1 MGWLCILGRMKAWQ
15 LLLLGIGACAEPERR
30 PPTTYVPIARG
41 PDNASA
47 LPPGPLEPLTAPL
60 GQDPSSTSAA
70 VPVSPKAATND
81 KPEKVPG
88 ADPINDA
95 KCFRGTEGSCC
106 TEPGF
111 KSKRVGGKVICPTGT
126 VLGKQCK
133 SIGKTCPKP

>member
-1 MGWLCILGRMKAWQ
+1 MKAWQ
-15 LLLLGIGACAEPERR
+15 LLLLGIGACAEPARR

-47 LPPGPLEPLTAPL
+47 LPPGPLEPLAAPL
-60 GQDPSSTSAA
+60 GQDPTSAPA
-70 VPVSPKAATND
+70 TASPKAATND
-81 KPEKVPG
+81 KPEKVAG

-111 KSKRVGGKVICPTGT
+111 KTKRIGGKLVCPTGT

-133 SIGKTCPKP
+133 SIAKTCPKP